1 MCLVES
7 QRKNVPISQLRLGDG
22 SRRSGSLELM
32 IDHRL
37 IANGA
42 MATAVSGG
50 LTHTT
55 PGTF

>member
-1 MCLVES
+1 MES
-7 QRKNVPISQLRLGDG
+7 QRKNVPISQLRLGDC

>member
-7 QRKNVPISQLRLGDG
+7 QRKNVPIGQIRLGDG

-37 IANGA
+37 VVNGA

-50 LTHTT
+50 LTQPT